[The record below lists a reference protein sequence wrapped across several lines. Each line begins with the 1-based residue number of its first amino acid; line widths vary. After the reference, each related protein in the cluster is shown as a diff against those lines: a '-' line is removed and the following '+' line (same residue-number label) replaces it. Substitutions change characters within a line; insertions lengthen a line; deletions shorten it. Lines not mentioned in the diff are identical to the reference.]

1 MKKIIFTD
9 LDGTLTLR
17 DTYNIFIFHN
27 ITLSLSLKNALP
39 VSLMTL
45 KFLFGILNKE
55 GVKRASFKM
64 YFTNYDTKKDIGNF
78 LNKIPWNKPVINRIK
93 EKQADGYKVILVTA
107 SPDPY
112 LHDICKHLGY
122 DGFLATKTLHDNG
135 ILQGTFDGAVCNY
148 DEKVTRIKEFL
159 GTNKPSH
166 TISFGNSKGDY
177 PMLKFCD
184 ESYFVHKSNITKFDL
199 K

>member
-1 MKKIIFTD
+1 MEKIIFTD

-27 ITLSLSLKNALP
+27 LTLSLSLQNALP

-45 KFLFGILNKE
+45 KFLFGMLNKE

-64 YFTNYDTKKDIGNF
+64 YFSDYDTKKDIGNF
-78 LNKIPWNKPVINRIK
+78 LNKIPWNQPVINKIK
-93 EKQADGYKVILVTA
+93 AKQAEGYKVILVTA

-112 LHDICKHLGY
+112 LHDICEHLGY
-122 DGFLATKTLHDNG
+122 DGFLATRTLQKNG
-135 ILQGTFDGAVCNY
+135 ILEGRFDGVVCNY
-148 DEKVTRIKEFL
+148 EEKVTRIKEFL
-159 GTNKPSH
+159 GTNKPTH

-177 PMLKFCD
+177 PMLEFCD
-184 ESYFVHKSNITKFDL
+184 ESYFVHKADIQKFLD
-199 K
+199 